1 MRRRLPENSS
11 LMHAVLPQFCVLKG
25 NQATFS
31 KRTLSGKP
39 SPGLTPRTQY
49 TIFHPFCARL
59 CGMGCSLCSLTPKQ
73 NRLYHFFFGDPAC
86 FCSSLNYLYI
96 PATVNKIE
104 HLSFPSK
111 SFFFLVVEPGSYAE
125 KIARDWDY
133 CYFYLNSYDWLDEE
147 LEEILQG

>member
-1 MRRRLPENSS
+1 
-11 LMHAVLPQFCVLKG
+11 
-25 NQATFS
+25 
-31 KRTLSGKP
+31 
-39 SPGLTPRTQY
+39 
-49 TIFHPFCARL
+49 
-59 CGMGCSLCSLTPKQ
+59 MGCSLCSLTPKQ

-147 LEEILQG
+147 LEEILQGAGSIRKVAIHATCIIVHLLLFKQRAFFLKILNKILYDNI

>member
-1 MRRRLPENSS
+1 M
-11 LMHAVLPQFCVLKG
+11 QFDKLQVG
-25 NQATFS
+25 NLLQ
-31 KRTLSGKP
+31 LN
-39 SPGLTPRTQY
+39 
-49 TIFHPFCARL
+49 
-59 CGMGCSLCSLTPKQ
+59 GCTGDGSLCSLTPKQ